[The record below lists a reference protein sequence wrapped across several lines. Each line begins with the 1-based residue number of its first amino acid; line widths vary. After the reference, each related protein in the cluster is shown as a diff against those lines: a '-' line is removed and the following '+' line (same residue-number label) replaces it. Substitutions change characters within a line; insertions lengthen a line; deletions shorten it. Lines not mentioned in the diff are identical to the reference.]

1 MKSKS
6 ALVSIIIP
14 VFNQTETY
22 MRECLESVFRQS
34 HDNIEIVIS
43 DNHSTNGIGNYLVNV
58 SNQNQKIK
66 LVKPDTFI
74 SMIENFIYAFKHASG
89 DFLCPL
95 SSDDIIFPDHVET
108 LLSGFYRESNL
119 AFSCSAPLFFKESI
133 SEKWVP
139 NVYNTGFYEGHS
151 FAQLCLKHGG
161 CSFGAI
167 LIRRDLFIHIGG
179 FDSQFNYAFDV
190 DLIFRLL
197 CAGDVV
203 FYNRPTSAI
212 RLWERQEQQNRRPE
226 SILDLSRLFRKI
238 NKEHMYKGDLQ
249 LIKHCQKALML
260 GAAAPIPAY
269 IFFRKGDTSIHLKTA
284 ENILAHY
291 SNFWI
296 NLILKNKYNIIGISI
311 SLTWLT
317 FVKIK
322 WILKNSF
329 IKG

>member
-1 MKSKS
+1 MKPKS

-43 DNHSTNGIGNYLVNV
+43 DNHSTNGIGNYLANV

-108 LLSGFYRESNL
+108 LLSGFYRELNL
-119 AFSCSAPLFFKESI
+119 AFSCSAPLFFKQSI

-151 FAQLCLKHGG
+151 FAQLCLKYPLFVLFLVS
-161 CSFGAI
+161 SFI
-167 LIRRDLFIHIGG
+167 LVEFVSPLSFSYPALIISLVSTTILTFNQSFALFIQCP
-179 FDSQFNYAFDV
+179 DS
-190 DLIFRLL
+190 L
-197 CAGDVV
+197 
-203 FYNRPTSAI
+203 
-212 RLWERQEQQNRRPE
+212 
-226 SILDLSRLFRKI
+226 
-238 NKEHMYKGDLQ
+238 
-249 LIKHCQKALML
+249 
-260 GAAAPIPAY
+260 
-269 IFFRKGDTSIHLKTA
+269 
-284 ENILAHY
+284 
-291 SNFWI
+291 
-296 NLILKNKYNIIGISI
+296 
-311 SLTWLT
+311 
-317 FVKIK
+317 
-322 WILKNSF
+322 
-329 IKG
+329 

>member
-1 MKSKS
+1 
-6 ALVSIIIP
+6 
-14 VFNQTETY
+14 
-22 MRECLESVFRQS
+22 MRECLEGVFRQS
-34 HDNIEIVIS
+34 HENIEIIIS
-43 DNHSTNGIGNYLVNV
+43 DNHSTNGIGIFLAKI

-66 LVKPDTFI
+66 LVKPDTFL
-74 SMIENFIYAFKHASG
+74 SMVENFIYAFKHASG

-95 SSDDIIFPDHVET
+95 SSDDIIFPDHVKS
-108 LLSGFYRESNL
+108 LLGGFDKESNL

-139 NVYNTGFYEGHS
+139 NVYKTGFYEGHL

-167 LIRRDLFIHIGG
+167 LIKRDLFVRIGG

-197 CAGDVV
+197 CVGNVV
-203 FYNRPTSAI
+203 FYNKPTSAI
-212 RLWERQEQQNRRPE
+212 RLWERLEQQNRRPE
-226 SILDLSRLFRKI
+226 SILDLSRLFRNI
-238 NKEHMYKGDLQ
+238 IKEHMYKGDLQ
-249 LIKHCQKALML
+249 LIKRCQKTLML

-269 IFFRKGDTSIHLKTA
+269 ILLRKGDTLTHLKTA
-284 ENILAHY
+284 ENILKNY
-291 SNFWI
+291 SNFWT
-296 NLILKNKYNIIGISI
+296 NLILKNKSNIIGISI

-322 WILKNSF
+322 WIFNKKF
-329 IKG
+329 I